1 MKEIKAIIRT
11 DVLEKVLRAL
21 RAMKNLPGC
30 TVSHVHGY
38 HKSVGTSLDSE
49 PENEEMTKLELVI
62 KDTDVKRVIDE
73 IAANARTGGPG
84 DGKIFVLDCAEIVS
98 IRTGQRGDAAV

>member
-11 DVLEKVLRAL
+11 DVLEKVLLAL

-30 TVSHVHGY
+30 TVSYVRGY
-38 HKSVGTSLDSE
+38 QKSAGTSLDSE
-49 PENEEMTKLELVI
+49 PENEEMTKLELVV
-62 KDTDVKRVIDE
+62 KDADVKRVLDA

-84 DGKIFVLDCAEIVS
+84 DGKIFVLDCAEILS
-98 IRTGQRGDAAV
+98 IRTGKRGDAAV